1 MRRDPLAFAIEQVN
15 ARYNPLIEDTVES
28 LRRQQGEAII
38 AVLRKTLARHNLKRH
53 RVVICAAMGSAHLLI
68 LDRHPRHWAGTRRR
82 TLDEIHAQSELIST
96 LNMIEANLD
105 YDWAYLFNGV
115 ELT

>member
-1 MRRDPLAFAIEQVN
+1 MTVYRDPLA
-15 ARYNPLIEDTVES
+15 LTVEAVNERFYQGLEA

-38 AVLRKTLARHNLKRH
+38 TVLRKTLARHNLKRH
-53 RVVICAAMGSAHLLI
+53 RVVICAAMGSVHLLV

-82 TLDEIHAQSELIST
+82 TLDEIHAQSELINVLILVESY
-96 LNMIEANLD
+96 LD